1 MQTWDAVVIGAGHNG
16 LVAAN
21 MLADA
26 GWSVLVL
33 EAADQ
38 PGGAVRSAELVA
50 PGFVTD
56 LFSAIHPMGIASPV
70 FRRLQLD
77 QWGLQWE
84 HPPIQLAHVFP
95 DGRSAAIS
103 RDLAVTHASL
113 AKFAAADGPAWARVF
128 ADWRRVRDP
137 LLQALL
143 SPFPPVRAGL
153 QLGRTA
159 GVGGAL
165 RVGRLAASS
174 AWQIAHEEFSGDG
187 ARALLLGN
195 SLHADVSPHGAVSGV
210 LGWLLSM
217 LAQDVGFPA
226 PRGGAASVVDA
237 LVARASA
244 QGVDIQCGR
253 RVAKVLLREGRAY
266 GVQGEDG
273 RTYGA
278 RRAVLADVDA
288 PRLFGDLVG
297 DEHLPDAF
305 NEDVRRF
312 TWDHALVKVNWA
324 LDAPI
329 PWTAEEP
336 RGAGTVHL
344 GVDVE
349 GFAEFAHALAVG
361 RMPERPFVL
370 LGQMTT
376 VDKTRSPE
384 GTESVWAYTHIPAA
398 LAGDVAA
405 VDEQVKRMESAV
417 EEQAPGFL
425 ARVRG
430 RAVQRPYDIE
440 GADANLHLGSTN
452 SGTAALHQQLVFRPV
467 PGLGRAETPVDRLYL
482 AGASAHPGGAVHG
495 APGANAA
502 RAALARQRLVTRLP
516 AWGTQRLTARIAQ
529 GWRHDD
535 SAAGHAPGDA

>member
-1 MQTWDAVVIGAGHNG
+1 MQTWDAVVVGAGHNG

-21 MLADA
+21 LLADA

-33 EAADQ
+33 EAAEQ

-77 QWGLQWE
+77 RWGLHWE
-84 HPPIQLAHVFP
+84 HAPTELAHVFP
-95 DGRSAAIS
+95 DGRTAAIS
-103 RDLAVTHASL
+103 RDLAATQASL
-113 AKFAAADGPAWARVF
+113 AKFAPADGPAWARVC
-128 ADWRRVRDP
+128 ADWQRVRDP
-137 LLQALL
+137 LLDALL

-153 QLGRTA
+153 RLGRTA

-174 AWQIAHEEFSGDG
+174 AWHMAEQDFAGDG

-195 SLHADVSPHGAVSGV
+195 ALHADVSPHGAVSGV
-210 LGWLLSM
+210 LGWLLAM

-226 PRGGAASVVDA
+226 PRGGAGSVVDA
-237 LVARASA
+237 LVARANA
-244 QGVDIQCGR
+244 QGVEIHYAR
-253 RVAKVLLREGRAY
+253 PVAKVLLRDGRAY
-266 GVQGEDG
+266 GVRDDAG

-278 RRAVLADVDA
+278 RHAVLADVDA

-297 DEHLPDAF
+297 HEHLPEAF
-305 NEDVRRF
+305 NDDLRRF
-312 TWDHALVKVNWA
+312 TWDDALVKVNWA

-349 GFAEFAHALAVG
+349 GFAEFAHALAVH

-376 VDKTRSPE
+376 IDKSRSPA
-384 GTESVWAYTHIPAA
+384 GTESVWAYTHIPAT

-430 RAVQRPYDIE
+430 RVVQRPYDIE
-440 GADANLHLGSTN
+440 GADGNLRLGSTN
-452 SGTAALHQQLVFRPV
+452 AGTAALHQQLVFRPV
-467 PGLGRAETPVDRLYL
+467 PGLGRAETPIDRLYL

-516 AWGTQRLTARIAQ
+516 AWGAQRVTARIAQ
-529 GWRHDD
+529 GWRQR
-535 SAAGHAPGDA
+535 